1 MRREPR
7 HPHAP
12 SDSAAEPSTTEA
24 IAAML
29 RRAEASEHAM
39 RDVLDEVARGTPA
52 LARELLEW
60 LLRERRHL
68 AVEET
73 VRTLRAQVALQRAL
87 IDRLEELSDEAQEA
101 VASCAT
107 YEERVAELEVEHEEL
122 RGRIARVVDE
132 DGVED
137 DLPLRDG
144 VERVI
149 EELLALRA
157 RAVGS
162 RNRRI
167 Q

>member
-1 MRREPR
+1 MR
-7 HPHAP
+7 A
-12 SDSAAEPSTTEA
+12 
-24 IAAML
+24 
-29 RRAEASEHAM
+29 
-39 RDVLDEVARGTPA
+39 VLDEVARGTPA
-52 LARELLEW
+52 HALELVEW
-60 LLRERRHL
+60 LLRERRYL
-68 AVEET
+68 TVDET
-73 VRTLRAQVALQRAL
+73 VRTLRAQVVLQRAL

-132 DGVED
+132 DGGED

-149 EELLALRA
+149 EELVALRA
-157 RAVGS
+157 VTAGR
-162 RNRRI
+162 RNQRI